1 MSLKRITLSVQSE
14 HLAMLA
20 ALTWNS
26 LSYDSSEYQLT
37 TTSTRHNTE
46 VRVSKWPEDGPCE
59 IGAVDVGRAFTI
71 TGYRLFKP
79 TETAEPMTMEVAVAF

>member
-46 VRVSKWPEDGPCE
+46 VRVSKWPKMALVKLGLLMLAERSQSL
-59 IGAVDVGRAFTI
+59 V
-71 TGYRLFKP
+71 TGCSNPQRWPSL
-79 TETAEPMTMEVAVAF
+79 